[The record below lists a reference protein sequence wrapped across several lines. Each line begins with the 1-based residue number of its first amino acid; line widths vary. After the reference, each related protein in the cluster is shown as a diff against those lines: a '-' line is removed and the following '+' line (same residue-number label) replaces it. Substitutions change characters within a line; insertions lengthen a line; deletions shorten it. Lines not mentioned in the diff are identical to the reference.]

1 MARNVSQSRVARLNK
16 LFVILWQ
23 YLGQYAKT
31 RLTYKTDFFIACL
44 TSLIATAAGYGFVLV
59 LFTRI
64 PHLSGWSFEEILF
77 IYGFSLI
84 PMGLFNI
91 VSLNLYEFGDT
102 YIVEGKFDRV
112 LLRPVH
118 SLFQVLFENFRLESL
133 QEIVTGIVVVGYCAV
148 RLKLS
153 WTLANLLLFPFV
165 VFCGAVIYVGIFVII
180 TSVNFWFEDRIGI
193 APPVYNMIAFGRY
206 PITIYNV
213 FIQFMLNWII
223 PFAFASFYPTVRF
236 LGRGE
241 FMPKFYLV
249 PLVAAAITTLALFVW
264 NRGVRYYKSTGS

>member
-1 MARNVSQSRVARLNK
+1 MRK
-16 LFVILWQ
+16 LLIIFWQ

-31 RLTYKTDFFIACL
+31 RMAYKADFFIALL
-44 TSLIATAAGYGFVLV
+44 TSIIATVAGYGFVLV

-64 PHLSGWSFEEILF
+64 PSLKGWSFMEILF

-84 PMGLFNI
+84 PMGLFNV

-118 SLFQVLFENFRLESL
+118 SLFQILFENFRLESM
-133 QEIVTGIVVVGYCAV
+133 QEILTGTIVVGYCAV
-148 RLKLS
+148 RLKVA
-153 WTLANLLLFPFV
+153 WTFANILLLPIV
-165 VFCGAVIYVGIFVII
+165 VLCGAVIYVCIFVII
-180 TSVNFWFEDRIGI
+180 SSVNFWFEDRIGL

-206 PITIYNV
+206 PVTIYNV

-236 LGRGE
+236 LGHKE
-241 FMPKFYLV
+241 FMKEFYLIPV
-249 PLVAAAITTLALFVW
+249 VTLVLTGLALFTW
-264 NRGVRYYKSTGS
+264 DKGVQHYKSTGS

>member
-1 MARNVSQSRVARLNK
+1 MRK
-16 LFVILWQ
+16 LLIIFWH

-31 RLTYKTDFFIACL
+31 RMTYKTDFFIACL
-44 TSLIATAAGYGFVLV
+44 TSVVATVAGYGFVLV

-64 PHLSGWSFEEILF
+64 PSLKGWSFEEILF

-91 VSLNLYEFGDT
+91 VSLNLYEFGDV

-118 SLFQVLFENFRLESL
+118 SLFQILFENFRLESL
-133 QEIVTGIVVVGYCAV
+133 QEVITGLVVVAYCAV
-148 RLKLS
+148 RLRIPWSL
-153 WTLANLLLFPFV
+153 TNLLLFPAV
-165 VFCGAVIYVGIFVII
+165 VSCGAVIYVCIFVII

-223 PFAFASFYPTVRF
+223 PFAFASFYPTIRF
-236 LGRGE
+236 LGHRE
-241 FMPKFYLV
+241 FMREFYLIPV
-249 PLVAAAITTLALFVW
+249 VALTLVGIALFTW
-264 NRGVRYYKSTGS
+264 DRGVRHYKSTGS